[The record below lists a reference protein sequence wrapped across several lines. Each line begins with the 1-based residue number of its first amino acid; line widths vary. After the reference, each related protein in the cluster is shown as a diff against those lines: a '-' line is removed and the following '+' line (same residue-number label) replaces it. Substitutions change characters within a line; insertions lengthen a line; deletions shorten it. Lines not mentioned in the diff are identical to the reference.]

1 MNRIAAILPFKNIL
15 LDVDC
20 SSKKRIFEYLGLFFE
35 NQWGLPASSVSDH
48 LFARERLGST
58 GLGRGVA
65 IPHGRIKALKHPIAA
80 FIRLQKPIAFDA
92 PDDEPVRLVLALL
105 VPEAATQAHLE
116 ILSEVAE
123 LLSDAHLRT
132 ILSTASHAS
141 EVHQLIQD
149 WAPATVPHE

>member
-1 MNRIAAILPFKNIL
+1 MNRIAAILPFENIL

-35 NQWGLPASSVSDH
+35 NQWGLPASIVSDH

-80 FIRLQKPIAFDA
+80 FMRLHNPIAFDA
-92 PDDEPVRLVLALL
+92 PDDEPVRLILALL

-123 LLSDAHLRT
+123 LLSDTHLRT
-132 ILSTASHAS
+132 LLTTATLAS
-141 EVHQLIQD
+141 EVHHLIKD
-149 WAPATVPHE
+149 WAPAKVPHE